1 MLTNFS
7 WQLLLSRPI
16 RLWISESCR
25 FWHKK
30 KKSLSSPLCAAKFTL
45 PLSFTTVGR
54 VMPLFFLLI
63 PLRLTLS
70 VEWEELIIFSYT
82 NPKRCEFNLNT
93 PAANTYESWLLYV
106 DRKGDRVCRV
116 WLKIQLRSVSVPAS
130 VSSTHPIGQLNGFWS
145 DLDQDPTRSYHS
157 RKKMLPL
164 PLLPP
169 VKHKDWSRSWGRR
182 SCSSVVFLLDAT
194 RETKENMIENREFQ
208 CVGEHGRG
216 TGAGGD
222 KPFPSRL
229 DPSICVLDR
238 SGSDPSTEKRQVKIE
253 TSTQFQ

>member
-30 KKSLSSPLCAAKFTL
+30 KSLSSPLCAAKFTL
-45 PLSFTTVGR
+45 PLSFATVGR

-82 NPKRCEFNLNT
+82 NPKRCEFKPNT
-93 PAANTYESWLLYV
+93 PSANTYESWLLCV
-106 DRKGDRVCRV
+106 SRKGDRECRV

-130 VSSTHPIGQLNGFWS
+130 VSSTP
-145 DLDQDPTRSYHS
+145 DRSIERVLVRS
-157 RKKMLPL
+157 
-164 PLLPP
+164 
-169 VKHKDWSRSWGRR
+169 WSRSDENL
-182 SCSSVVFLLDAT
+182 SL
-194 RETKENMIENREFQ
+194 TKEDAASASASPCQASGLVEILGSPELP
-208 CVGEHGRG
+208 G
-216 TGAGGD
+216 
-222 KPFPSRL
+222 KP
-229 DPSICVLDR
+229 
-238 SGSDPSTEKRQVKIE
+238 KRIWSKI
-253 TSTQFQ
+253 